1 MQQSR
6 IIDNRW
12 RTDAACLALVPGVIP
27 CDGCAVRARCTEAR
41 SHTVSG
47 AQAVRFLQEVG

>member
-1 MQQSR
+1 MR
-6 IIDNRW
+6 TTPIDDW
-12 RTDAACLALVPGVIP
+12 QAEAACLALAPGVIP
-27 CDGCAVRARCTEAR
+27 CDGCPVRARCTEAR